1 MKDALVKLLHHQARI
16 VDEKKRF
23 KIKWRG
29 YQVSETCLGLSVDK
43 PLEITIAALGDDRR
57 KLSRAFRV
65 RRK

>member
-1 MKDALVKLLHHQARI
+1 M
-16 VDEKKRF
+16 DEKKRF

>member
-1 MKDALVKLLHHQARI
+1 M
-16 VDEKKRF
+16 DEKKRS
-23 KIKWRG
+23 KIKWHG

-57 KLSRAFRV
+57 KLSRASRV